1 MEALKIKA
9 YKTFV
14 RQHDEIA
21 EWYATQLGQKAMQ
34 KYLDDLES
42 TIHRLTLFPQMG
54 IIDERR
60 STSKR
65 KYYSFLLHPHY
76 RIIYRF
82 TKKTLYLVAFQA
94 TRMKQ

>member
-42 TIHRLTLFPQMG
+42 TIHRLTHFPQMG

-60 STSKR
+60 STNKW
-65 KYYSFLLHPHY
+65 KYYSFYYIH
-76 RIIYRF
+76 IIVLFIGLQKRRCIWWRF
-82 TKKTLYLVAFQA
+82 RL
-94 TRMKQ
+94 RG

>member
-1 MEALKIKA
+1 MEALKVKA

-14 RQHDEIA
+14 RQHDEIT
-21 EWYATQLGQKAMQ
+21 EWYATQMGQKAML
-34 KYLDDLES
+34 KYIDDLES
-42 TIHRLTLFPQMG
+42 TIRRLSYFPQMR

-60 STSKR
+60 STSQR

-82 TKKTLYLVAFQA
+82 TRKTLYLVAFQA